1 MLEFI
6 HRLGG
11 IQMKRKVYD
20 QLLEWK
26 KNNNGKTAVLI
37 EGARRIGKS
46 YIALEFA
53 KNNYKSYVLIDF
65 FKEKNEIKNLFYDY
79 LDDLDKLFL
88 YLSEYYNVELYERNT
103 VFIFDEIQ
111 FCTRARAAIK
121 YLVADG
127 RYDFIETGSLISI
140 KKNVKDILIPSE
152 EECIKMYPMD
162 FEEFLWAM
170 GRDTLMDF
178 VRKYYDDRKSMGPAM
193 HRKMMDYLKEYMI
206 VGGMP
211 QVVLEY
217 INTKNFA
224 KADKIKR
231 DILKLYRDDIRKHAD
246 ELNLKVEKI
255 YDTIPA
261 QLQKHEKRFNLANLN
276 ENARYRDYEGAF
288 YWLQDAGLINIAYN
302 TTEPNIGLGQRLDS
316 NSLKCYFLD
325 TGLLLAMTFNEREIV
340 SEEIYKK
347 ILFDKLTFNNG
358 MLMENLVAQMLVAS
372 GHKLYFFSKNNRDDS
387 SDTMEIDFLLSKRS
401 ITSRRNIIPIEVKSG
416 KNYTYSSLNKLYD
429 KYKDYLDYAII
440 LHTSDLKIEN
450 NILYLPLYMTILL

>member
-1 MLEFI
+1 
-6 HRLGG
+6 
-11 IQMKRKVYD
+11 MKRKVYN

-26 KNNNGKTAVLI
+26 KNSNGKTAVLI

-65 FKEKNEIKNLFYDY
+65 FKEKDEIKNLFYDY

-111 FCTRARAAIK
+111 FCPRARAAIK

-178 VRKYYDDRKSMGPAM
+178 VRKYYDERKSMGPAM

-224 KADKIKR
+224 KTDKIKR

-246 ELNLKVEKI
+246 ELNLKVEQI

-261 QLQKHEKRFNLANLN
+261 QLQKHEKRFNLAVLS

-387 SDTMEIDFLLSKRS
+387 SNTMEIDFLLSKRS